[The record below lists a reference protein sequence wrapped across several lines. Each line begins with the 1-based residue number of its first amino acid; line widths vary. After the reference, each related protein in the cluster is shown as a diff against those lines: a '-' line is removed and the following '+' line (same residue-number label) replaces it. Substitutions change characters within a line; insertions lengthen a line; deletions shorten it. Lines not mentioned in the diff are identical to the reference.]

1 MLIVLGM
8 GTKLDLLTII
18 VEIWLIVRLKLRF
31 VRVLILLGLVLI
43 SKFVKDRRFIL
54 IIIEIIILIGWKLSI
69 CILKNL
75 KGKRKKIKVASLIN
89 YFLCE

>member
-54 IIIEIIILIGWKLSI
+54 IIIEIIILIG
-69 CILKNL
+69 
-75 KGKRKKIKVASLIN
+75 
-89 YFLCE
+89 